1 MVEASKQLVNVF
13 VDCDWGKKNTDL
25 SGKYGVQGYPTVI
38 FTDAKGNQLEELN
51 SRDPEGVKKQI
62 DAIAKKYAKAF
73 PATFAEV
80 KDAAIKE
87 EKLVLFI
94 FATKG
99 KDSAALEEALFDDA
113 LAEAMGK
120 FVVAR
125 TVIKR
130 DDPEAKRFAVASY
143 EQPVLLVLDPA
154 AEKPEAAPLKK
165 IVGKKTAKELLKEFQ
180 SIKKPKP
187 VEKDGIRKDA

>member
-13 VDCDWGKKNTDL
+13 VDCNWGKKNTDL
-25 SGKYGVQGYPTVI
+25 SGKYGVRGYPTVI
-38 FTDAKGNQLEELN
+38 FTDSKGDEIEKLG
-51 SRDPEGVKKQI
+51 SRDPAAVKTQI
-62 DAIAKKYAKAF
+62 EAIAKKYGKSF
-73 PATFAEV
+73 PATFDEV
-80 KDAAIKE
+80 KDAAVKE
-87 EKLVLFI
+87 QKLVLFV

-130 DDPEAKRFAVASY
+130 DSPEAKRFGVASY
-143 EQPVLLVLDPA
+143 EQPVLLVLDPN

-180 SIKKPKP
+180 SIKKPAQP
-187 VEKDGIRKDA
+187 VEQGG